1 MDQMI
6 EKLYIKTNS
15 MCVGDNW
22 HNEYMDILVKD
33 IPDNEANKIIIEYFS
48 KSNWKT
54 GHWVFDFTTKEE
66 MRKLN
71 TIMRTKTKE
80 TLRKRIINFINHLMD
95 GDHYSLM
102 LNSKKIEGLSD
113 LLSKFA
119 VKYMEVHNG

>member
-1 MDQMI
+1 MKELI
-6 EKLYIKTNS
+6 NKLYIHNDS

-33 IPDNEANKIIIEYFS
+33 IPYNECNEHIIKYFS
-48 KSNWKT
+48 NTNWKT
-54 GHWVFDFTTKEE
+54 GHWVFDFITKEE

-80 TLRKRIINFINHLMD
+80 TLSKRLKNFVSHLID

-102 LNSKKIEGLSD
+102 LNRKKIESLSN
-113 LLSKFA
+113 LLTEYATKW
-119 VKYMEVHNG
+119 MEVHNG